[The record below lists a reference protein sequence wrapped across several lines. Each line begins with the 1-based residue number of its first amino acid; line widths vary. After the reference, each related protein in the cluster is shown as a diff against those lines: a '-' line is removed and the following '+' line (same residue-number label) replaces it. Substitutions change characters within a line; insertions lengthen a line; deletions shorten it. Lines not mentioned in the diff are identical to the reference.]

1 MTLGHDAEN
10 RLVSATGTNPTA
22 NFVYDGDGRRV
33 KSVVNGETILF
44 TGGHY
49 ELKGNEVSKYYFAG
63 SSRIAVRKYT
73 VPQTTTLTY
82 LVGDH
87 LGSASLAV
95 DASTGEVIETRYRPC
110 PYRELREG
118 KVRWTTENKSLPTR
132 FTLAS

>member
-1 MTLGHDAEN
+1 MIGVFLLTIVFFLAA
-10 RLVSATGTNPTA
+10 LFT
-22 NFVYDGDGRRV
+22 FDGDGRRV

-44 TGGHY
+44 AGGHD

-63 SSRIAVRKYT
+63 ASRIAVRRYI

-87 LGSASLAV
+87 LGSTSLAV

-110 PYRELREG
+110 PYRVLREG
-118 KVRWTTENKSLPTR
+118 EVRWTTENKSLPTR
-132 FTLAS
+132 FTFAS